1 MSTLIAVRPGD
12 ALAKV
17 SRGKF
22 VHVDDLPGTPAA
34 KSSALSRAHKAGDLL
49 LIRKGLYYKGTK
61 TRYGM
66 TRPSS
71 EEIAAEI
78 LGPTGVGPC
87 GYSAA
92 RALGLT
98 TQVPSRPTLTVAGPV
113 PTSIPGVKV
122 SKRNNMRRRK
132 LRYMEIALLELLRG
146 DWEATV
152 DEGWPALASAY
163 DAAIRTG
170 QIRPSA
176 VSDAIAGER
185 SPTARTNYAK
195 LAAGPLDNAVRRT

>member
-1 MSTLIAVRPGD
+1 MRPGE

-17 SRGKF
+17 PRGRF

-34 KSSALSRAHKAGDLL
+34 KSSAVSRAHKAGDLL
-49 LIRKGLYYKGTK
+49 PIRKGLYYKGAK

-71 EEIAAEI
+71 EEVAVEV

-98 TQVPSRPTLTVAGPV
+98 TQVPSQPTLTIAGPV
-113 PTSIPGVKV
+113 PTSVPGVKV

-132 LRYMEIALLELLRG
+132 LRYTEIALLELLRG

-152 DEGWPALASAY
+152 DDGWPALVSAY
-163 DAAIRTG
+163 ATAVRARK
-170 QIRPSA
+170 IRPA
-176 VSDAIAGER
+176 AMSDAIAGER
-185 SPTARTNYAK
+185 SPTARKYFAK
-195 LAAGPLDNAVRRT
+195 LVGAPMENAVRSA